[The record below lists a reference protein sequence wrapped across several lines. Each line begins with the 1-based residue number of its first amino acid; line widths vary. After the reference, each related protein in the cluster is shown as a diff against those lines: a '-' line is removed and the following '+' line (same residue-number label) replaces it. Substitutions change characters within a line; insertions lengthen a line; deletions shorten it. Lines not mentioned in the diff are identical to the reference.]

1 MTTVFIHEKRYVF
14 KTGNKLRINFSP
26 NLFSLMHCEST
37 NSECKLIETE
47 KTTDKTS
54 QARLDQRH

>member
-1 MTTVFIHEKRYVF
+1 
-14 KTGNKLRINFSP
+14 
-26 NLFSLMHCEST
+26 MHCEST

-54 QARLDQRH
+54 HARLDQRH